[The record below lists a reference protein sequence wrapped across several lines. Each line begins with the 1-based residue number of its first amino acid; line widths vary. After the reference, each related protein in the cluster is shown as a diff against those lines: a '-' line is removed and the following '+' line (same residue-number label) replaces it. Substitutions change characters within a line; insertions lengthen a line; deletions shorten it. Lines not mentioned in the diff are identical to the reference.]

1 MRKHLLIIAFTL
13 AACFSVN
20 AESVSA
26 SFAASK
32 AATFLHLK
40 SDSQLLLMKSP
51 YETFYLFSIDGGGF
65 VIVSADN
72 RVLPILGYSL
82 QSNLDVDNLP
92 ANLAAWLDGYDKQI
106 RAVMEDASLP
116 VHPGWQQASPKSSLE
131 GYDSIAGP
139 LMTTTWGQSPFY
151 NDLCPQINGE
161 GVEAGCIATA
171 MAQIM
176 KYWNWPDVGV
186 GQHSYNS
193 AYAGTQSADFST
205 THYDWAN
212 MPNSLTSSS
221 TPAQVNAV
229 ATLMYHC
236 GVAVDMDYNT
246 LLNSGSGAFAIMSNH
261 GLNYPCAENALRN
274 NFKYSPSLVS
284 LQRRN
289 FSNDEWA
296 DMMKNEIDHRRPIL
310 YCGVSVALG
319 YGHAF
324 VCDGYDTNGYFH
336 FNWGWSGDDDGFFSL
351 SDISPTFY
359 SFNANQ
365 TAVIGIEP
373 DTLYG
378 SNATC
383 TVSAFSLDTT
393 FGTVSGGG
401 TFTYR
406 DTVTLRATPAAG
418 RRFLHWS
425 NGSSNNPYPF
435 LAHNDSL
442 TAFFTGDYAENND
455 TISYTGTNTDNVG
468 LFAFSSSYRI
478 GIKLTPSLLSGHEY
492 LTAIDFYHY
501 TGQFVLYIHRGG
513 DNAPG
518 PIVYTQPFEIGPGST
533 RWHRA
538 QLETPMPIDTNND
551 LWITVRTLSD
561 RTLLGAKDINVP
573 NGNWVSQD
581 NGSTWLNLN
590 EATDLNSRD
599 DSTICWFI
607 RCITSHDSADTPVT
621 PTAFITAPEKGN
633 IGDTLQMELI
643 HSSASTAEWQFGDA
657 SYSQVANDTAYVVW
671 NTVGLHTVIA
681 NVTNPH
687 GSASVDISLPINDCY
702 TPVNTFP
709 YQLTFNEQD
718 EYMRL
723 CWEIYNYGEGQSYII
738 ESGDFSAIISD
749 RDDDRYVSPLF
760 DLSGDL
766 NYWLQLQHITP
777 EGFDIT
783 VEVSQG
789 GVDSSDFVPIYTL
802 PALGQSVTTPPINLS
817 EHYHGDP
824 IRVAIRMRNPYD
836 YPSVFHLESLRIWGN
851 SAGIDAADNA
861 ILTVSP
867 NPANQKV
874 MVELPELGGT
884 LTLFDATGRQL
895 VQRTA
900 VETKTTLDVH
910 TLPQGV
916 YLLQYTSPR
925 GTITKRLIVQ

>member
-1 MRKHLLIIAFTL
+1 M
-13 AACFSVN
+13 
-20 AESVSA
+20 
-26 SFAASK
+26 
-32 AATFLHLK
+32 
-40 SDSQLLLMKSP
+40 
-51 YETFYLFSIDGGGF
+51 
-65 VIVSADN
+65 
-72 RVLPILGYSL
+72 
-82 QSNLDVDNLP
+82 
-92 ANLAAWLDGYDKQI
+92 
-106 RAVMEDASLP
+106 
-116 VHPGWQQASPKSSLE
+116 
-131 GYDSIAGP
+131 
-139 LMTTTWGQSPFY
+139 
-151 NDLCPQINGE
+151 
-161 GVEAGCIATA
+161 
-171 MAQIM
+171 
-176 KYWNWPDVGV
+176 
-186 GQHSYNS
+186 
-193 AYAGTQSADFST
+193 
-205 THYDWAN
+205 
-212 MPNSLTSSS
+212 
-221 TPAQVNAV
+221 
-229 ATLMYHC
+229 
-236 GVAVDMDYNT
+236 
-246 LLNSGSGAFAIMSNH
+246 
-261 GLNYPCAENALRN
+261 
-274 NFKYSPSLVS
+274 
-284 LQRRN
+284 
-289 FSNDEWA
+289 
-296 DMMKNEIDHRRPIL
+296 
-310 YCGVSVALG
+310 
-319 YGHAF
+319 
-324 VCDGYDTNGYFH
+324 
-336 FNWGWSGDDDGFFSL
+336 
-351 SDISPTFY
+351 
-359 SFNANQ
+359 
-365 TAVIGIEP
+365 
-373 DTLYG
+373 
-378 SNATC
+378 
-383 TVSAFSLDTT
+383 
-393 FGTVSGGG
+393 
-401 TFTYR
+401 
-406 DTVTLRATPAAG
+406 
-418 RRFLHWS
+418 
-425 NGSSNNPYPF
+425 
-435 LAHNDSL
+435 
-442 TAFFTGDYAENND
+442 
-455 TISYTGTNTDNVG
+455 
-468 LFAFSSSYRI
+468 
-478 GIKLTPSLLSGHEY
+478 SGHEY

-501 TGQFVLYIHRGG
+501 SGQFVLYIHRGG

-561 RTLLGAKDINVP
+561 KTIMGAKDINVA

-581 NGSTWLNLN
+581 NGSTWLHLN

-657 SYSQVANDTAYVVW
+657 AYSQVANDTAYVVW
-671 NTVGLHTVIA
+671 NTVGLRTVIA

-687 GSASVDISLPINDCY
+687 GSASVDISLPISDCY

-723 CWEIYNYGEGQSYII
+723 CWEVNNYGEGQSYII

-749 RDDDRYVSPLF
+749 RNDDRYVSPLF
-760 DLSGDL
+760 DLSSDL

-851 SAGIDAADNA
+851 TAGIDAADNA
-861 ILTVSP
+861 TLTVSP

-874 MVELPELGGT
+874 MVELPELGGA

-900 VETKTTLDVH
+900 VKTKTTLDVH